1 MTSHVN
7 LDTIHLDRGN
17 HNTREQGVCVAEAA
31 AWFAGEPHSDHPACI
46 SPVLGAFVRS
56 WNDTLDDTTRQRL
69 IPFIPRLV
77 GTANDGGDQTRVW
90 MLVDWLARVYAPA
103 FLRDVGLAGQAG
115 RLEQAPPIIGPDTA
129 ISLQPELDTAQ
140 TAAWAAAGAATGD
153 AAWVAGDAG
162 AAAGA
167 AAGNAAWATTRE
179 AGAAARA
186 AVDAAA
192 WAAAGAAVDAARAAA
207 GAAGDA
213 ARDVLSPTVE
223 RLQESAFGLLGRM
236 CDTPHDPATQD
247 TDGRA
252 S

>member
-7 LDTIHLDRGN
+7 LDTIHLNRGN
-17 HNTREQGVCVAEAA
+17 HNNREQGVCVAEAV
-31 AWFAGEPHSDHPACI
+31 AWFAGEPHSDHPACM
-46 SPVLGAFVRS
+46 SPVLGVFVRS

-103 FLRDVGLAGQAG
+103 FLRAAGLAGQAG

-129 ISLQPELDTAQ
+129 ISLQPELDAARDAAMDAARVAGDAAWIAGD
-140 TAAWAAAGAATGD
+140 AAWAAGD
-153 AAWVAGDAG
+153 
-162 AAAGA
+162 AAGA
-167 AAGNAAWATTRE
+167 AA
-179 AGAAARA
+179 AAARA
-186 AVDAAA
+186 A
-192 WAAAGAAVDAARAAA
+192 
-207 GAAGDA
+207 GDA
-213 ARDVLSPTVE
+213 AWDVLSPTVE

-236 CDTPHDPATQD
+236 CDTPHDPATHA

>member
-1 MTSHVN
+1 V
-7 LDTIHLDRGN
+7 
-17 HNTREQGVCVAEAA
+17 
-31 AWFAGEPHSDHPACI
+31 
-46 SPVLGAFVRS
+46 FVRS

-103 FLRDVGLAGQAG
+103 FLRAAGLAGQAG

-192 WAAAGAAVDAARAAA
+192 WAAAGAARDAAV
-207 GAAGDA
+207 A

-236 CDTPHDPATQD
+236 CDTPHDPATHA